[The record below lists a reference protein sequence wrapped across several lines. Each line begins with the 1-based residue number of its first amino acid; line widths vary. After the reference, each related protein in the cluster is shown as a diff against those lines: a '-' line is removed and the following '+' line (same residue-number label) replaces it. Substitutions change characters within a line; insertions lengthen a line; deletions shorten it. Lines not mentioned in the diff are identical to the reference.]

1 MKNFPKILRE
11 RLIPPFA
18 TGWLFAIGM
27 VRGDFIT
34 SIVGAALFMLMLLC
48 DIWDIWKDLE

>member
-27 VRGDFIT
+27 VKGDFIT